1 MSQSVR
7 IRVRSGY
14 IEIPFTDPKSI
25 ERIFRGVAELRKE
38 SSESNKDNEKQ

>member
-1 MSQSVR
+1 MSSSVR
-7 IRVRSGY
+7 IRVRGGY

-38 SSESNKDNEKQ
+38 SSDSGKDSKK